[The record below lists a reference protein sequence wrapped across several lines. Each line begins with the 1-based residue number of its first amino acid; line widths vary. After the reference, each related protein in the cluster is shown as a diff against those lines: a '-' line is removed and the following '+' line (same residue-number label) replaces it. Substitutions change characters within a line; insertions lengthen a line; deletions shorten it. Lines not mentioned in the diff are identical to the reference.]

1 LPAHSPDL
9 SRPAQVLTA
18 ATQAVEA
25 LVRDSR
31 RVLVLGI
38 GGGGDVV
45 GALAS
50 ALLCERLGT
59 PALLGGMSWERRPI
73 DPEPGP
79 RSAAEILDARPLAP
93 GVMLAGPE
101 TRTAGGALFAES
113 HMARLRD
120 EPTVLVDPGPGPE
133 RVAKSLATAC
143 AELDA
148 DLVLLVD
155 VGGDVLG
162 DGSEPGLASPL
173 CDAVMLAAGVHLQ
186 RGGHRVAAAVFGAA
200 CDGELTIEELLD
212 RLARVAGAGGL
223 LGAEGMSPAV
233 ADKLERA
240 CLEIPTEASALAVR
254 CARGELGLASI
265 RGGRRQVT
273 LTPLGAMTFY
283 IDPSIAVSSVAR
295 LAEAVLAA
303 GSLQHANEVLR
314 TLGVRT
320 ELDYE
325 LNAAQG

>member
-1 LPAHSPDL
+1 MREA
-9 SRPAQVLTA
+9 RR
-18 ATQAVEA
+18 A
-25 LVRDSR
+25 LVI
-31 RVLVLGI
+31 GI

-59 PALLGGMSWERRPI
+59 PAVLGGMSWERRPI

-79 RSAAEILDARPLAP
+79 RSLDEIFDARPLGT

-101 TRTAGGALFAES
+101 TRTRGGALFAEA
-113 HMARLRD
+113 HMARLRG
-120 EPTVLVDPGPGPE
+120 EATLLVDPGPGPGA
-133 RVAKSLATAC
+133 VADGLEAAC
-143 AELDA
+143 AGLGA

-186 RGGHRVAAAVFGAA
+186 RRGQRAAAGVFGAA
-200 CDGELTIEELLD
+200 CDGELTAEEVLD
-212 RLARVAGAGGL
+212 RLARLAGAGGM
-223 LGAEGMSPAV
+223 LGAEGLTPAV
-233 ADKLERA
+233 ADELDRA
-240 CLEIPTEASALAVR
+240 SREIPTEASAMAVR
-254 CARGELGLASI
+254 CARGELGVTAI

-273 LTPLGAMTFY
+273 LAPLGAMTFY
-283 IDPSIAVSSVAR
+283 VDPTVTAGSVAR
-295 LAEAVLAA
+295 LAQAVLDAE
-303 GSLQHANEVLR
+303 SLEAANETLHG
-314 TLGVRT
+314 LGVRT

-325 LNAAQG
+325 RSTAEG